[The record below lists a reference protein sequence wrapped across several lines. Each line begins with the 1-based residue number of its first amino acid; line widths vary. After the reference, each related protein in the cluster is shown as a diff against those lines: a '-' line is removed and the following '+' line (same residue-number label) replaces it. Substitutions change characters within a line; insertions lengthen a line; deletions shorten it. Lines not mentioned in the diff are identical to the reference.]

1 MFCHDSRSILD
12 NKYLAKAV
20 KATGVLGFGYLK
32 PSNIEDVLN
41 MTYWYRKFASTYKL
55 SKKIRTA
62 IASKGFF
69 RAIQCIKQALHCV
82 NGLLV
87 KKLNF
92 IY

>member
-1 MFCHDSRSILD
+1 MLV
-12 NKYLAKAV
+12 NKYPALAV
-20 KATGVLGFGYLK
+20 EATGILGFGHLK

-55 SKKIRTA
+55 SEKIRRA

-92 IY
+92 IKKPQ